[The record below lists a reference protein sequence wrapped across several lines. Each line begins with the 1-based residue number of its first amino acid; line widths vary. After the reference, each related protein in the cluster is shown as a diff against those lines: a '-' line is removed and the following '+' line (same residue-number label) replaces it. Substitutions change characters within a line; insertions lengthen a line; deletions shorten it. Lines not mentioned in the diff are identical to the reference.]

1 MHGITVGEL
10 SNMQM
15 ESSDTDLGKLALQAL
30 AFQPLGVAVLDSRQ
44 RVVLWNHWME
54 QWSCIEAENIVGH
67 SFDSLFPGLAGGE
80 LPAAIDSVFSNGSS
94 ICWTQTVDPERLDS
108 IEQSMTRGD
117 REMPLHRVQ
126 LSLIGESDQPLCL
139 MQVDEAPYDPLFV
152 KTRRRSAQ
160 DGDAP
165 AYIETEWLGVLGV
178 SADGIISNANEAAQM
193 LFGYSAEQL
202 REAPVRILFP
212 AIDELPETDLKDF
225 FEKQMRQSNDGLLE
239 AATADGRTMQM
250 QVQVF
255 RSVNNASDYVLCC
268 GDMSNLSSAQETLFR
283 QRELISIIYE
293 QVADGLALVDDQG
306 LIEHINP
313 VGLELLHSSEA
324 SLLHMKVDQGLVFVD
339 DDGNPVPCPAVEAL
353 RRGTVVNL
361 PEGAQ
366 LRVAGYPDV
375 SAMALAMPLR
385 NRTNDLVG
393 AVVIFRAV
401 SESRR
406 MSSRL
411 AWQSMHDPLT
421 QLANRRQLMADLAQ
435 LLEQTQ
441 GSLDTHTLLYID
453 LYNFSVINDTC
464 GHNAGD
470 ELLRQFARLLSRL
483 GGTEDTVARLGND
496 EFALLLVNR
505 TVDECRELADQLLW
519 QIKTFSFPWGE
530 RRLKVGASIGAKVID
545 SAVDSAIDVLVE
557 AGSACAAAKESGRNR
572 IHFHYMAKDITNRQ
586 SAAQWIPRITEA
598 LEDDR
603 FVLYVQPI
611 VPTSKREPTMRHY
624 EVLVRMLDKDG
635 KLISPGEFIPVAEH
649 YGIIDE
655 LDRWTFERTI
665 SYLQQQLSRQE
676 AYRQRF
682 SVNISGGTIGD
693 EDFREYVLRRFQETG
708 VDPHHI
714 QFEIT
719 ETAAVRNFDRAMD
732 FIRALKAQGCYF
744 SLDDFGSGLS
754 SFAYLKQLP
763 VDFLK
768 IDGSFIHNMEFN
780 DVDYSMI
787 STINHL
793 GHIMGIQTV
802 AECVENENQLA
813 MLREIGVDYVQ
824 GYAVAQPKPMD
835 QL

>member
-1 MHGITVGEL
+1 MQLESDNELGE
-10 SNMQM
+10 
-15 ESSDTDLGKLALQAL
+15 LALQVL
-30 AFQPLGVAVLDSRQ
+30 AAQPMGVIVLDSRQ
-44 RVVLWNHWME
+44 RVILWNRWME
-54 QWSCIEAENIVGH
+54 QWSNIEAEQIHHHGLN
-67 SFDSLFPGLAGGE
+67 DLFPALAGGE
-80 LPAAIDSVFSNGSS
+80 LCAAVESVFASGGAL
-94 ICWTQTVDPERLDS
+94 CWTQTVDPERLDA
-108 IEQSMTRGD
+108 IEQAMTRGD
-117 REMPLHRVQ
+117 RELPLHRVQ
-126 LSLIGESDQPLCL
+126 ISCLNQDGQRLCL
-139 MQVDEAPYDPLFV
+139 LQIDEAPYDPLFV
-152 KTRRRSAQ
+152 KARKPSALE
-160 DGDAP
+160 GEAP
-165 AYIETEWLGVLGV
+165 AYMETDWLGVLTLDGDGV
-178 SADGIISNANEAAQM
+178 IQDSNEAAQV
-193 LFGYSAEQL
+193 LFGYRDEQL
-202 REAPVRILFP
+202 QGAPVRILFP
-212 AIDELPETDLKDF
+212 AIEELPESDLKSF
-225 FEKQMRQSNDGLLE
+225 FEKQMRQSSDGLLE

-250 QVQVF
+250 QIQVF
-255 RSVNNASDYVLCC
+255 RAVQTPGHYVLCC
-268 GDMSNLSSAQETLFR
+268 GDLSNLSSAQETLFR

-293 QVADGLALVDDQG
+293 QVADGLILVDDQG
-306 LIEHINP
+306 LMEHVNP
-313 VGLELLHSSEA
+313 VGLELLHSSETN
-324 SLLHMKVDQGLVFVD
+324 LLHGKVSRWLTFVD
-339 DDGNPVPCPAVEAL
+339 DSGEPLACPASEAL
-353 RRGTVVNL
+353 RRGTLVNL

-366 LRVAGYPDV
+366 LKVADYPPV
-375 SAMALAMPLR
+375 SAMASAMPLR
-385 NRTNDLVG
+385 NRKNDLVG
-393 AVVIFRAV
+393 VVVIFRAV

-421 QLANRRQLMADLAQ
+421 QLANRRQLVADLAQ
-435 LLEQTQ
+435 LIEQTEN
-441 GSLDTHTLLYID
+441 SMDTHTLLYID

-470 ELLRQFARLLSRL
+470 ELLRQFARLLTRL
-483 GGTEDTVARLGND
+483 GDKDDTVARLGND
-496 EFALLLVNR
+496 EFALLLKNR
-505 TVDECRELADQLLW
+505 SVEECREIADQLLW

-545 SAVDSAIDVLVE
+545 SSIHSAIDVLVE
-557 AGSACAAAKESGRNR
+557 AGSACSAAKESGRNR
-572 IHFHYMAKDITNRQ
+572 IHFHYLAKDVTRRQ
-586 SAAQWIPRITEA
+586 SVAEWIPRITEA
-598 LEDDR
+598 LEEDR

-611 VPTSKREPTMRHY
+611 VPTGKVEPTARHY
-624 EVLVRMLDKDG
+624 EVLVRMVGRDG
-635 KLISPGEFIPVAEH
+635 KLVSPGEFIPAAEH

-665 SYLQQQLSRQE
+665 SYLQRQLASNQG
-676 AYRQRF
+676 YQQRF

-693 EDFREYVLRRFQETG
+693 EDFREYVLRRFRETK
-708 VDPHHI
+708 VDPRHI

-719 ETAAVRNFDRAMD
+719 ETAAVRNFDRAME

-793 GHIMGIQTV
+793 GHIMGIRTV

-813 MLREIGVDYVQ
+813 MLREIGLDYVQ

>member
-1 MHGITVGEL
+1 MQVDSDNNLGE
-10 SNMQM
+10 
-15 ESSDTDLGKLALQAL
+15 LALQAL
-30 AFQPLGVAVLDSRQ
+30 ACQPLGVVVLDRRQ
-44 RVVLWNHWME
+44 RVLLWNRWME
-54 QWSCIEAENIVGH
+54 QWSCIDAEQILQRGLN
-67 SFDSLFPGLAGGE
+67 DLFPELVGGD
-80 LPAAIDSVFSNGSS
+80 LTAAVDSVLSSGSPV
-94 ICWTQTVDPERLDS
+94 CWTQTVDPERLDV
-108 IEQSMTRGD
+108 IEHAMTRGD

-126 LSLIGESDQPLCL
+126 ISAISQGPNSLCL
-139 MQVDEAPYDPLFV
+139 LQIDEAPYDPLFV
-152 KTRRRSAQ
+152 KTRKPSAL
-160 DGDAP
+160 DGEAP
-165 AYIETEWLGVLGV
+165 AYLETDWLGVLTV
-178 SADGIISNANEAAQM
+178 DADGVIQQSNEAARV
-193 LFGYSAEQL
+193 LFGYREEQL
-202 REAPVRILFP
+202 QDAPVRILFP
-212 AIDELPETDLKDF
+212 AIDELPEADLKGF
-225 FEKQMRQSNDGLLE
+225 FEKQMRQSSDGLLE
-239 AATADGRTMQM
+239 AATADGRTLQM

-255 RSVNNASDYVLCC
+255 RSVQHPGHYVLCC
-268 GDMSNLSSAQETLFR
+268 GDLSNLSSAQETLFR

-293 QVADGLALVDDQG
+293 QVADGLILVDDQG
-306 LIEHINP
+306 LIEHVNP
-313 VGLELLHSSEA
+313 VGLELLHSSETN
-324 SLLHMKVDQGLVFVD
+324 LLHGKVSHWLTFVD
-339 DDGNPVPCPAVEAL
+339 ESGEPLSCPASEAL
-353 RRGTVVNL
+353 RRGTLVSL

-366 LRVAGYPDV
+366 LQAPDHPPV
-375 SAMALAMPLR
+375 NAMASAMPLR
-385 NRTNDLVG
+385 NRKNDLVG
-393 AVVIFRAV
+393 VVVIFRAV

-435 LLEQTQ
+435 LIERTQ
-441 GSLDTHTLLYID
+441 NSLDTHTLLYID

-483 GGTEDTVARLGND
+483 SDKEDTVARLGND
-496 EFALLLVNR
+496 EFALLLANR

-545 SAVDSAIDVLVE
+545 SNTNSAIDVLVE
-557 AGSACAAAKESGRNR
+557 AGSACTAAREAGRNR
-572 IHFHYMAKDITNRQ
+572 IHFHYLAKDVTRRQ
-586 SAAQWIPRITEA
+586 SVAEWIPRITEA
-598 LEDDR
+598 LEEDR

-611 VPTSKREPTMRHY
+611 VPAGKVEPTARHY
-624 EVLVRMLDKDG
+624 EVLVRMVDREG
-635 KLISPGEFIPVAEH
+635 KLVPPGEFIPVAEH

-665 SYLQQQLSRQE
+665 SYLQRQLENHKDYTR
-676 AYRQRF
+676 RF
-682 SVNISGGTIGD
+682 SVNLSGSTIGD
-693 EDFREYVLRRFQETG
+693 EDFREYVLRRFRETG
-708 VDPHHI
+708 VDPRHI

-719 ETAAVRNFDRAMD
+719 ETAAVRNFDRAME

-793 GHIMGIQTV
+793 GHIMGIRTV
-802 AECVENENQLA
+802 AECVENDNQLA
-813 MLREIGVDYVQ
+813 MLREIGIDYVQ
-824 GYAVAQPKPMD
+824 GYALSQPKPMD